1 MITGTVESFNVI
13 KGFDP
18 DSKWSHY
25 GEATVVVNGQTFTG
39 GMRTKKGGK
48 ITVGMQATVNPNAKK
63 QNGDDIIEV
72 VPAEQASSGGGYQ
85 KKAGAAPKK
94 DFPTANERAATQERI
109 TRDAAVNKALQA
121 IEIAVRSGAAAKKYS
136 DPTVVIQE
144 ALVMADGIAK
154 QIAEDK
160 LSEGF
165 PSKGEDRT
173 AKANEAVMDAQAPT
187 FDDEIPF

>member
-1 MITGTVESFNVI
+1 MITGTVEAFTAQA
-13 KGFDP
+13 GFDP
-18 DSKWSHY
+18 NGKWGHY
-25 GEATVVVNGQTFTG
+25 GKGTITVNGQTFTG
-39 GMRTKKGGK
+39 DMMAKAEQRV
-48 ITVGMQATVNPNAKK
+48 VGSQVTVNPNGQKK
-63 QNGDDIIEV
+63 NGDTIIQV
-72 VPAEQASSGGGYQ
+72 KPVDAPQSGGGYQ

-136 DPTVVIQE
+136 DPSVVIQE

-154 QIAEDK
+154 QIAEDR
-160 LSEGF
+160 LTEGF

-173 AKANEAVMDAQAPT
+173 AKANEAVMDAQAPA
-187 FDDEIPF
+187 FDDEISF